1 MVEAEPHVPITPQSD
16 TNSALAD
23 DLLVG
28 AAAIAEALGWRSANG
43 EWNCRRVYHVA
54 AKRTLPIR
62 RVEGLGLCARKSAL
76 ERFFRELEGRTGDV

>member
-1 MVEAEPHVPITPQSD
+1 MVEAQPHVPITPQSD

-28 AAAIAEALGWRSANG
+28 AAAIAEALGWKSTSG

-54 AKRTLPIR
+54 SKGTLPIR

-76 ERFFRELEGRTGDV
+76 ERFFQELDGRKGEA